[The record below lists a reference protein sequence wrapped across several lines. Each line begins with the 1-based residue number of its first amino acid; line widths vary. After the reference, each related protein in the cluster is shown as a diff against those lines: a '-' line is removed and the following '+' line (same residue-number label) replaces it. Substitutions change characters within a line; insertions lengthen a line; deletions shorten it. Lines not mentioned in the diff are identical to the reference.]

1 MVPIR
6 PSLVYLSAALV
17 GTAFLMLSC
26 ASKTE
31 PDHLTVHAP
40 SHFAGIVHVDT
51 CVNGAPAADIAVDQN
66 GAGKTSL
73 CPAVDHQVEIE
84 VIEDQQHFKLVA
96 HDVRVRRTGDG
107 IATSVEAQFH
117 R

>member
-6 PSLVYLSAALV
+6 PNLVYLSAALV

-66 GAGKTSL
+66 GAGKFAVSRRRS
-73 CPAVDHQVEIE
+73 PAEIE

>member
-1 MVPIR
+1 
-6 PSLVYLSAALV
+6 
-17 GTAFLMLSC
+17 MLSC

-40 SHFAGIVHVDT
+40 SHFAGNLHVDT
-51 CVNGAPAADIAVDQN
+51 CVNGAPAADITVDQN
-66 GAGKTSL
+66 GTGKTSL

-84 VIEDQQHFKLVA
+84 VMEDQQHYKLVA
-96 HDVRVRRTGDG
+96 RDVRIRRTGDG
-107 IATSVEAQFH
+107 LATSLEVQFH